1 MSLPRKLKNFNLFVN
16 GESFAGLVPEVT
28 LPKLSRK
35 TEEYRGGGMSGPV
48 QSNLGLEGL
57 EMQWTSAGYL
67 HSLLAQWGTSTT
79 GGILLRF
86 AGALQADDS
95 GEISSLEVIVRGYHK
110 EIDPGNAKP
119 GEKTEIKVTSALSY
133 YKVSLNGV
141 PVIEI
146 DMVNMIEIING
157 VDLAAAER
165 LAIGL

>member
-16 GESFAGLVPEVT
+16 GQSFAGLVPEVT

-35 TEEYRGGGMSGPV
+35 TEEYRGGGMAGPV
-48 QSNLGLEGL
+48 QSNLGMEAM
-57 EMQWTSAGYL
+57 EMQWTAAGYL
-67 HSLLAQWGTSTT
+67 RELLAQWGTGTT

-95 GEISSLEVIVRGYHK
+95 SEISSLEVIARGFHK
-110 EIDPGNAKP
+110 EMDPGNAKA
-119 GEKTEIKVTSALSY
+119 GDKTEIKITSALSY
-133 YKVSLNGV
+133 YKVSLNNV

-146 DMVNMIEIING
+146 DMVNMIEIVNG

-165 LAIGL
+165 LALGL

>member
-16 GESFAGLVPEVT
+16 GESYAGQVTEVT
-28 LPKLSRK
+28 LPKLARK
-35 TEEYRGGGMSGPV
+35 TEEYQAGGMRGPV
-48 QSNLGLEGL
+48 DSPLGLEKL
-57 EMQWTSAGYL
+57 ELQWTAAGYIR
-67 HSLLAQWGTSTT
+67 SLLEQWGTTST

-86 AGALQADDS
+86 AGALQADDAAD
-95 GEISSLEVIVRGYHK
+95 ITSLEVVVRGYHK
-110 EIDPGNAKP
+110 EVDFGASKA

-133 YKVSLNGV
+133 YRVGLNGV

-146 DMVNMIEIING
+146 DMVNMVEVING